1 MIPHT
6 PMFLWTIF
14 GKDLVILPESLNLTL
29 SLNCI
34 SPSCENL
41 FVANLLCLGTAHP
54 PETLLMMTN
63 KANFSQNLGNK
74 MQAFKG
80 RNCSHKSGTYA
91 KSSL

>member
-14 GKDLVILPESLNLTL
+14 GKDLVILPESLNLKL
-29 SLNCI
+29 SLNHI

-41 FVANLLCLGTAHP
+41 FVANLLSWYSP
-54 PETLLMMTN
+54 PSWNPPDDDKQSE
-63 KANFSQNLGNK
+63 FQSEPWQQNVGF
-74 MQAFKG
+74 QG
-80 RNCSHKSGTYA
+80 RNCSHKSCTYA